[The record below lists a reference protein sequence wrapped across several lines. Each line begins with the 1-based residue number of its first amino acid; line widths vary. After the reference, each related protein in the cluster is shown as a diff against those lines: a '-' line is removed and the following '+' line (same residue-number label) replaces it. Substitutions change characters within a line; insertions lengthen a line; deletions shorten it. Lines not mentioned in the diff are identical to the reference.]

1 MGGLISSAFLAALF
15 EILLSPIIR
24 WLVRRTHI
32 QGSYER
38 LLRWLEERIFRR
50 PADTFT
56 TKEIIEHRIVRSVDS
71 ATVSEEAKQRIV
83 ENLGRLGLVKKC
95 RDFVLG
101 TPATFEWKKFFI
113 YLAPI
118 LDELV
123 VPKLAE
129 IYKQENVACFVILPY
144 PRSKKSKPT
153 ANFERSLENRLGS
166 REIFKDF
173 FSPAIIERKLNTQ
186 WVHKIIGA
194 EKILI
199 LQPMAMNDDYL
210 GKAIKC
216 VKDYSVG
223 SIIEILT
230 LVDASGRP
238 VDKRSIDP
246 PERILIELNLN
257 VL

>member
-1 MGGLISSAFLAALF
+1 MGGLILSVFLTALL

-24 WLVRRTHI
+24 WLVRKTHI
-32 QGSYER
+32 QGFYER
-38 LLRWLEERIFRR
+38 LLRWLEERRFRH
-50 PADTFT
+50 PMDAFT
-56 TKEIIEHRIVRSVDS
+56 TKEIMEHGVVRSVDS

-83 ENLGRLGLVKKC
+83 ENLGRWGLVKKC

-101 TPATFEWKKFFI
+101 TPVTFDWNKFFI

-129 IYKQENVACFVILPY
+129 LYKQENVACLAILPY
-144 PRSKKSKPT
+144 PRNKKSKPT
-153 ANFERSLENRLGS
+153 ADFERSLENRLGS
-166 REIFKDF
+166 REIFKDR
-173 FSPAIIERKLNTQ
+173 FSPAIIDRKISTQ
-186 WVHKIIGA
+186 WVQKIIKG

-210 GKAIKC
+210 EKAIKC

-238 VDKRSIDP
+238 AGKRSIDP
-246 PERILIELNLN
+246 PERVLIELNLN

>member
-1 MGGLISSAFLAALF
+1 MGGLILSALLAALF

-32 QGSYER
+32 QGFHER
-38 LLRWLEERIFRR
+38 LLRRLEPRRFRR
-50 PADTFT
+50 PMDTFT
-56 TKEIIEHRIVRSVDS
+56 TKEIIQHRVVRSVDS
-71 ATVSEEAKQRIV
+71 AVVSEEARQRIV
-83 ENLGRLGLVKKC
+83 EDLGRWGLIKKC

-101 TPATFEWKKFFI
+101 TPVTFEWKKFFI

-129 IYKQENVACFVILPY
+129 LYKQENVACFAILPY
-144 PRSKKSKPT
+144 PRDKKSKPT
-153 ANFERSLENRLGS
+153 ADFERSLENRLGS

-173 FSPAIIERKLNTQ
+173 FSSAIIERKISTQ
-186 WVHKIIGA
+186 WVQKIIEG
-194 EKILI
+194 ERILI

-210 GKAIKC
+210 EKAIKC

-238 VDKRSIDP
+238 VGKRSIDP
-246 PERILIELNLN
+246 PERVLIELNLN